1 MTEAAK
7 LPDGVDQADLY
18 EGPKP
23 GENVVAMPPPRHD
36 PTQQIGQMAV
46 GLNVP
51 QPSYPQAQLSPI
63 AEIKRSYPAVL
74 IAALDVLSARLL
86 GLIAVVAACG
96 IWSFAVWDPN
106 PVRTIAAGLFSVTV
120 LGPIVALYWK
130 AGITGGGA

>member
-1 MTEAAK
+1 MTDTVK
-7 LPDGVDQADLY
+7 LPEGVDQADLY

-23 GENVVAMPPPRHD
+23 GENVVAMPPPRIVQAS
-36 PTQQIGQMAV
+36 PEVAGQMAV
-46 GLNVP
+46 SLNVP
-51 QPSYPQAQLSPI
+51 QYGLSPT
-63 AEIKRSYPAVL
+63 AQVKKEYPAVL

>member
-1 MTEAAK
+1 MALS
-7 LPDGVDQADLY
+7 LPNELPEGVNQADLY

-23 GENVVAMPPPRHD
+23 GENVVAMPPSPPRLE
-36 PTQQIGQMAV
+36 PAPVVQE
-46 GLNVP
+46 P
-51 QPSYPQAQLSPI
+51 QVRSSPI
-63 AEIKRSYPAVL
+63 AQIKKEYPAVL